1 MTQAARPSIIS
12 TAIRGWQDAF
22 AGLSRMPAMFG
33 VAIAALCILNILA
46 LTLLTEALAGATL
59 GAEFA
64 SFLFGVVQGFL
75 LTPLAIAIHRFVL
88 LGEITSNYALS
99 TSDPRFMRF
108 FLFTVLVQVLML
120 LPSAMMSLS
129 LAAGGALAV
138 ILSFIFLVLLIAVVI
153 LLTRMLILFPA
164 IAVDAPGAA
173 WGNALLDSK
182 GHSLRIFFTVL
193 VTGLPAVLL
202 AFPVILAVLGGSQ
215 GPLARIA
222 VSLIQSVVGA
232 LSLAAFAAV
241 ASHLYAAFAARLG
254 RPAGL

>member
-1 MTQAARPSIIS
+1 MTQVASPSIIS

-22 AGLSRMPAMFG
+22 AALSRMPAMFG
-33 VAIAALCILNILA
+33 IAIAALCILNILTLTLFTDA
-46 LTLLTEALAGATL
+46 LTDTTL
-59 GAEFA
+59 GAEIV

-88 LGEITSNYALS
+88 LDETANGYALS
-99 TSDPRFMRF
+99 ASDPRFMRF
-108 FLFTVLVQVLML
+108 FLFTVLVQILML
-120 LPSAMMSLS
+120 LPSAFMAVS
-129 LAAGGALAV
+129 LATDGTLAA
-138 ILSFIFLVLLIAVVI
+138 ILSFVFLVLFIVVVI
-153 LLTRMLILFPA
+153 LMTRMLILFPA

-173 WGNALLDSK
+173 WSNALADSK
-182 GHSLRIFFTVL
+182 GHSWRIFFIVG
-193 VTGLPAVLL
+193 VTGLPAIMI
-202 AFPVILAVLGGSQ
+202 AFPVVFMMLGGSQ
-215 GPLARIA
+215 GSAARIA